1 MARSLRVEFE
11 GAVYHVTARG
21 IERGRIFESDHDR
34 QVFLEKLKDSV
45 GLYHI
50 RLYAYV
56 LMDNHFHLI
65 LCTPRANLSPF
76 MQQFNSS
83 YTMYFNTIH
92 QRVGHLFAGRYKAK
106 PVDGD
111 AYLMKLSRYVHLN
124 PVKTVAASKWPLEEK
139 IRFLRSFA
147 WSSFPAY
154 AGFIPKLS
162 WVNYD
167 ALDAQ
172 VGSVLGTGVKRYQN
186 YVETGLAED
195 DVEFRQM
202 LNRSTKAIGGVDFQR
217 AMERVYKEKANGSI
231 DVSMRRVE
239 VGVPLDQAMKIV
251 AEELGFSSGTR
262 TLAGMDN
269 GETGV
274 ILTFLKQY
282 TGLSQRELA
291 KRLLNHSDGSAASRY
306 MKTARQAMKD
316 RPGLEALFSKLEQRV
331 QML

>member
-1 MARSLRVEFE
+1 MRVEYE

-21 IERGRIFESDHDR
+21 IERGRIFENDHDR

-56 LMDNHFHLI
+56 LMDNHFHFV
-65 LCTPRANLSPF
+65 LCTPRSNLSPF

-92 QRVGHLFAGRYKAK
+92 KRVGHLFAGRYKAK
-106 PVDGD
+106 PVEGD

-124 PVKTVAASKWPLEEK
+124 PVKTVFASKWSMEEK
-139 IRFLRSFA
+139 VRVLRSFA
-147 WSSFPAY
+147 WSSFQAY
-154 AGFIPKLS
+154 AGLSQKLA

-172 VGSVLGTGVKRYQN
+172 VTSLLGPGVKRYQN
-186 YVETGLAED
+186 YVETGIAED
-195 DVEFRQM
+195 DEEFRAL

-217 AMERVYKEKANGSI
+217 AMERCYEEKTNGSI
-231 DVSMRRVE
+231 DASMRRVE
-239 VGVPLDQAMKIV
+239 TGIPLEQAMKIV
-251 AEELGFSSGTR
+251 ADELGFSGGTR
-262 TLAGMDN
+262 TFAGMDD
-269 GETGV
+269 GEKGV
-274 ILTFLKQY
+274 VLSFLKQC

-291 KRLLNHSDGSAASRY
+291 KRLMNHSDGSAASRY
-306 MKTARQAMKD
+306 MKISRQKLND
-316 RPGLEALFSKLEQRV
+316 SPALTEFSSKLEKRIKT
-331 QML
+331 L